1 MTLTALTQPLRRTT
15 VCLACLHASKAA
27 STLQIA
33 QLQQRSFSRSS
44 LHRQR
49 RISGHPDIYVHNS
62 PSEGRHALSYLK
74 QPPIYQDS
82 PTVLGYISDKSA
94 KLDHLRPNDFEENDN
109 WREMLHEVISQS
121 CWTDE
126 TLETQAVNRQDGFI
140 HIIGEKNGHRC
151 TAVHCH

>member
-1 MTLTALTQPLRRTT
+1 MVFFRSIKTMTFTALSQPLRRTT
-15 VCLACLHASKAA
+15 VCLACLHTSKAA
-27 STLQIA
+27 STLQVA

-44 LHRQR
+44 HHRER
-49 RISGHPDIYVHNS
+49 RISGHPDIYVHNA

-82 PTVLGYISDKSA
+82 PTVLGYISDKSMN
-94 KLDHLRPNDFEENDN
+94 LDHLRPNDFEENDN

-121 CWTDE
+121 CWSDE

-140 HIIGEKNGHRC
+140 HIIGE
-151 TAVHCH
+151 